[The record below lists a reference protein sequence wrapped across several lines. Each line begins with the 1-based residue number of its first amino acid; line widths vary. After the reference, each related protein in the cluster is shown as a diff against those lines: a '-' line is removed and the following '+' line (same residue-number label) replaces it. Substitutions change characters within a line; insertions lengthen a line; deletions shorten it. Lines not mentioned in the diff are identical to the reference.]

1 MSSYFRKNKL
11 VQHSIL
17 TLAIPA
23 TIENILQT
31 LVSFV
36 DGLIIAKIG
45 LNAVSAVGIASSIL
59 NVYLAIFLAIAVG
72 STVLVSQAIGEK
84 NIIKAKV
91 KAVQSLQI
99 AFVSGVIIGVV
110 TCLGYATIFRWM
122 GVESS
127 VLPQA
132 THYLLIVG
140 GTIVLQA
147 ISIILASILRAMGD
161 SVTPLKVNAYVNGI
175 NVLLSIMLVFG
186 KWGIPALGVIGAA
199 IGSVMARFIGM
210 VTLFYQLQQTSLRL
224 NMKELVRVQ
233 PMNDVWALV
242 LPATAERLVM
252 RVGQVVYFSVI
263 VSLGGIIFA
272 THSIAGNIES
282 FSYMPAYGLATA
294 CSILIGRANGE
305 QDFKKINLIA
315 RYSCLY
321 GVVILGLNGVI
332 LYFGAGQ
339 FANLFTNNHEAI
351 LNVVKALR
359 IDAFIQPILAIS
371 IILAGAL
378 QGMNDAKTPFYS
390 TLVGM
395 WCVRIVAVIVFTRY
409 FNLGISGVWLSIGID
424 VYLRAI
430 FLAFVFFKKTTK

>member
-1 MSSYFRKNKL
+1 
-11 VQHSIL
+11 
-17 TLAIPA
+17 
-23 TIENILQT
+23 
-31 LVSFV
+31 
-36 DGLIIAKIG
+36 
-45 LNAVSAVGIASSIL
+45 
-59 NVYLAIFLAIAVG
+59 
-72 STVLVSQAIGEK
+72 
-84 NIIKAKV
+84 
-91 KAVQSLQI
+91 
-99 AFVSGVIIGVV
+99 
-110 TCLGYATIFRWM
+110 
-122 GVESS
+122 
-127 VLPQA
+127 
-132 THYLLIVG
+132 
-140 GTIVLQA
+140 
-147 ISIILASILRAMGD
+147 
-161 SVTPLKVNAYVNGI
+161 
-175 NVLLSIMLVFG
+175 
-186 KWGIPALGVIGAA
+186 
-199 IGSVMARFIGM
+199 
-210 VTLFYQLQQTSLRL
+210 
-224 NMKELVRVQ
+224 
-233 PMNDVWALV
+233 
-242 LPATAERLVM
+242 
-252 RVGQVVYFSVI
+252 
-263 VSLGGIIFA
+263 
-272 THSIAGNIES
+272 
-282 FSYMPAYGLATA
+282 MPAYGLATA